1 MSGSN
6 ALKRQH
12 AKAIR
17 AYNLRH
23 EGLSVKETAELL
35 GVPREKVRVL
45 EVLGE
50 RLLSAT
56 SISN

>member
-1 MSGSN
+1 MPGSN
-6 ALKRQH
+6 SLKRQH
-12 AKAIR
+12 QKAIR
-17 AYNLRH
+17 AYNLRRD
-23 EGLSVKETAELL
+23 GLSVKETAELL

-56 SISN
+56 SNSN

>member
-1 MSGSN
+1 MPGKN

-12 AKAIR
+12 QKAIR
-17 AYNLRH
+17 AHSLRK

-35 GVPREKVRVL
+35 GITRDRVRVL

-50 RLLSAT
+50 RLLT
-56 SISN
+56 VEN

>member
-1 MSGSN
+1 MSGFN

-17 AYNLRH
+17 AYTLRRD
-23 EGLSVKETAELL
+23 GLSVKETAELL

-45 EVLGE
+45 EVLAE

-56 SISN
+56 SNSN